1 MNIDQSIHRQAY
13 REAESLSVAQ
23 ALIVKKRQ
31 DLELR
36 LLRERVLEGTSAS
49 GASIDAALKRMD
61 EESREASRA
70 AEAAAAEEHRVDK
83 TA

>member
-1 MNIDQSIHRQAY
+1 VNVDQSVFRMAY
-13 REAESLSVAQ
+13 REAESLGVAQ

-49 GASIDAALKRMD
+49 GASIDAALKRMED
-61 EESREASRA
+61 ESQRSTQRAETEA
-70 AEAAAAEEHRVDK
+70 HTIDK
-83 TA
+83 IA